1 MTNTGQTTM
10 RLVLDSFEQ
19 RQVKRFAVAIAI
31 AALAIGSY
39 KYAIYTVYGSLQK
52 KYIVFDKEVKS
63 VNFEIDGVNY
73 SGPPP
78 EESVI
83 LESAGEV
90 FTLCFASTDGIPK
103 SITFK
108 TQFTV
113 EESTPTIFISPSLV
127 QYQGI
132 EVLSTS
138 PGLLARRY

>member
-1 MTNTGQTTM
+1 M
-10 RLVLDSFEQ
+10 RLVLDTFEQ
-19 RQVKRFAVAIAI
+19 RQVKRFAVAIAV
-31 AALAIGSY
+31 AALAFGSY
-39 KYAIYTVYGSLQK
+39 KYAVYTVYSQLQY

-63 VNFEIDGVNY
+63 VNLEIEGVNY

-78 EESVI
+78 EEPII
-83 LESAGEV
+83 LESAGEI
-90 FTLCFASTDGIPK
+90 FTLCFAAADGIPK

-113 EESTPTIFISPSLV
+113 EESTPTMFISPSLV

-138 PGLLARRY
+138 PGLRARRY